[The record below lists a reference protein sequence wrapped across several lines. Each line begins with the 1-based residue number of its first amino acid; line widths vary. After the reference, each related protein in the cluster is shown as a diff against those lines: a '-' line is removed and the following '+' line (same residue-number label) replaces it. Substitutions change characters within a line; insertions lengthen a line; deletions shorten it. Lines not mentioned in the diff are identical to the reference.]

1 MKHTFALVLA
11 LVTLSGCATI
21 SPLERMTSDDT
32 VVLVP
37 VQLDNQTS
45 ATAARTFYLR
55 FSNGLRVAAPK
66 TKFGWIALRI
76 TAPVK
81 LVGVDSQVTE
91 TNFTGNASAYQ
102 LGIDL
107 PYQPGA
113 VVVWDQTFEQI
124 LTQLAAN
131 SYSTAWDLVE
141 TDPDH
146 AETSVQAFLASKDG
160 KTWADAKTSVPV
172 AKPRR

>member
-1 MKHTFALVLA
+1 MKHTVALFFALVI
-11 LVTLSGCATI
+11 LSGCATI

-55 FSNGLRVAAPK
+55 FSNGVRVAAPK

-76 TAPVK
+76 SAPVK

-91 TNFTGNASAYQ
+91 ANYTGNASAYQ

-113 VVVWDQTFEQI
+113 VVVWDQTFEQT
-124 LTQLAAN
+124 LTQVATN
-131 SYSTAWDLVE
+131 SYSTAWDLVD
-141 TDPDH
+141 TDSDH
-146 AETSVQAFLASKDG
+146 AESSVQAFLISKDG
-160 KTWADAKTSVPV
+160 KTWTDAKTVLPASR
-172 AKPRR
+172 PRR